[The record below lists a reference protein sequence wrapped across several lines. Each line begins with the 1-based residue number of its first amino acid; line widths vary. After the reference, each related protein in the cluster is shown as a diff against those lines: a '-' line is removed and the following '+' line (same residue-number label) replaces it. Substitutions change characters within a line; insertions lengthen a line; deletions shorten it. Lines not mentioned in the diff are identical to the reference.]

1 MLAIFC
7 AAMLF
12 GLAFCV
18 SPGAVFSETLRR
30 GLTGGF
36 RPALLVQLGSL
47 IGDALW
53 ALIGLSSLALLL
65 AEDHVC
71 LPLTLASAVYLAWLG
86 GQGLRDAWQPPQG
99 EAAAGHQARN
109 AFGAGALLSLSN
121 PKNIVFWGALGS
133 ALAGIVQG
141 TPSQA
146 QLSVFFAGFM
156 FASLLWCF
164 VCAAL
169 VDWLRRNTSLL
180 WHRISYAGCG
190 LLLLALAGLAL
201 LSLQGG

>member
-1 MLAIFC
+1 MLTIFL

-12 GLAFCV
+12 GLAFCA

-47 IGDALW
+47 IGDAVW
-53 ALIGLSSLALLL
+53 ALIGLTSLVLLL
-65 AEDHVC
+65 AQDSVRV
-71 LPLTLASAVYLAWLG
+71 PLTLACAVYLAWLG
-86 GQGLRDAWQPPQG
+86 IQGLRDAWQPPVQQEGDRQG
-99 EAAAGHQARN
+99 RN

-133 ALAGIVQG
+133 ALAGMVEG
-141 TPSQA
+141 TPSHMQMA
-146 QLSVFFAGFM
+146 VFFAGFM
-156 FASLLWCF
+156 LASLLWCF

-169 VDWLRRNTSLL
+169 VDWLRRHTSAL
-180 WHRISYAGCG
+180 WQRISYAGCG
-190 LLLLALAGLAL
+190 VLLLVLAGLTL
-201 LSLQGG
+201 RGI

>member
-12 GLAFCV
+12 GLTFCA

-65 AEDHVC
+65 AEDHVR

-86 GQGLRDAWQPPQG
+86 VQGLRDAWQPPQG
-99 EAAAGHQARN
+99 GAEGGNQARN

-146 QLSVFFAGFM
+146 QLGVFFAGFM

-180 WHRISYAGCG
+180 WQRISYAGCG
-190 LLLLALAGLAL
+190 LLLLGLAGLAL
-201 LSLQGG
+201 RSL